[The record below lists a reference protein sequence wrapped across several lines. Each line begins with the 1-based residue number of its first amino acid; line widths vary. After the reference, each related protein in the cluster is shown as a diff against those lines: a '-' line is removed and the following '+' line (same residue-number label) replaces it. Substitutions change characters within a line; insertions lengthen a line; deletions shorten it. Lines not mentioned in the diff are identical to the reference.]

1 MGAGLL
7 ASQQKTKARQAM
19 LKVLLLRQ
27 ISRATKAHHLV
38 FLVFALLW
46 CSAKE
51 TYPQD
56 AHQQLQAGYPSPS
69 EHTRSDLFSSGD
81 GKRDELAAKGKASSS
96 TVFTLRTYKQILSEV
111 FGKRRLAGVAF
122 AARWI

>member
-1 MGAGLL
+1 
-7 ASQQKTKARQAM
+7 M

-27 ISRATKAHHLV
+27 ISRATKAHHLIL
-38 FLVFALLW
+38 LVFALFW

-69 EHTRSDLFSSGD
+69 EHTRSYLFGSWD
-81 GKRDELAAKGKASSS
+81 GKRDELAAKGIVFDFFYISDLQATPVEGIRQTQAGGGRLRG
-96 TVFTLRTYKQILSEV
+96 TVGIDVRPLEDRNGLTSQAT
-111 FGKRRLAGVAF
+111 G
-122 AARWI
+122 

>member
-1 MGAGLL
+1 
-7 ASQQKTKARQAM
+7 M

-38 FLVFALLW
+38 FLVLALFW

-56 AHQQLQAGYPSPS
+56 AHQQLQAGYPSP
-69 EHTRSDLFSSGD
+69 
-81 GKRDELAAKGKASSS
+81 
-96 TVFTLRTYKQILSEV
+96 EV

>member
-1 MGAGLL
+1 
-7 ASQQKTKARQAM
+7 M

-27 ISRATKAHHLV
+27 ISLATKAHHLV
-38 FLVFALLW
+38 FLVFALFW

-51 TYPQD
+51 TYPQN
-56 AHQQLQAGYPSPS
+56 AHQQLQGGYPSLS
-69 EHTRSDLFSSGD
+69 EHTSSGV
-81 GKRDELAAKGKASSS
+81 GMESETNWRQKASSS
-96 TVFTLRTYKQILSEV
+96 TFSILRTYKQILLEA